1 MPINDQ
7 DVLAFSNEQVRH
19 TAEILRNLQPQLTTF
34 VADWQSVSAE
44 VPNDATVVPDNNQST
59 QPYTGA
65 NMTGIVTLVIAVLA
79 QLDAPN
85 VMDNVNP
92 ATVQPLQLL

>member
-1 MPINDQ
+1 MPISDP

-19 TAEILRNLQPQLTTF
+19 TAEILRNLQPQFTSF

-44 VPNDATVVPDNNQST
+44 VPNDTTVVPDSNETT

-65 NMTGIVTLVIAVLA
+65 NMTGIVTLVMAVLTE
-79 QLDAPN
+79 LDAPN

-92 ATVQPLQLL
+92 ATVQPLQLI

>member
-1 MPINDQ
+1 MPISDP

-19 TAEILRNLQPQLTTF
+19 TAEILRNLQPQFTSL
-34 VADWQSVSAE
+34 VADWGSISSE
-44 VPNDATVVPDNNQST
+44 VPNDSTVVPDNNQAN

-65 NMTGIVTLVIAVLA
+65 NMTGIVTLVMAVLA
-79 QLDAPN
+79 ELDAPF

-92 ATVQPLQLL
+92 ATVKPLQLI